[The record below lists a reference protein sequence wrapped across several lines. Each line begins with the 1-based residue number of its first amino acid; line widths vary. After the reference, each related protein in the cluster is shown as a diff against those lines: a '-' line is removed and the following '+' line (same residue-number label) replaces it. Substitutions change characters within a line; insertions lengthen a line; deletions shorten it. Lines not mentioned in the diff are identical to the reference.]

1 MDKVSEPRTITSQTP
16 AIHHRPHIHS
26 THPGIALTD
35 FDRMHKD
42 HEHDFGILGK
52 IAMTDY
58 TVNALIHRSLVLIE
72 FNLIFSPQPYKKQ
85 HGT

>member
-16 AIHHRPHIHS
+16 AIYHCPQIHS

-42 HEHDFGILGK
+42 HEHDFGILDK
-52 IAMTDY
+52 TAMTDC
-58 TVNALIHRSLVLIE
+58 TVNALIYCSLVLIE